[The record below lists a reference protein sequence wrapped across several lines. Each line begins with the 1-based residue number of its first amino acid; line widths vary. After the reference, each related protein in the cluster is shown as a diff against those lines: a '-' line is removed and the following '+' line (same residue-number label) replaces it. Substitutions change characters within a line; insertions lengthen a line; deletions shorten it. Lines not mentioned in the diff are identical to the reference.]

1 MHLPASLCH
10 TLKGTASKETTM
22 NISRRIITFS
32 VFLFFC
38 SSTIAFAG
46 SRYYDY
52 SRHYHK
58 PYHHTYKHRNNYSG
72 SSDYFWAFLGAT
84 VLTGVLLH
92 SLNSRPPARDRVLYG
107 TPGYSTRAQTPPKH
121 IFVSSQPIPPTELIL
136 RRVETTA
143 HLLNIRSIPE
153 PSADIIEQ
161 LPLGTVIGVI
171 GAAPDWLYIKTDSG
185 RYGWIMEQY
194 TRPAGDPV
202 G

>member
-1 MHLPASLCH
+1 
-10 TLKGTASKETTM
+10 M
-22 NISRRIITFS
+22 NISRKIIVFS

-38 SSTIAFAG
+38 SSTIAVAG
-46 SRYYDY
+46 SRYYGY

-58 PYHHTYKHRNNYSG
+58 PYHHTYKHRNHYSA

-92 SLNSRPPARDRVLYG
+92 SLNSPPPARDRVLYG

-143 HLLNIRSIPE
+143 DLLNIRSIPE
-153 PSADIIEQ
+153 PSADIIGQ
-161 LPLGTVIGVI
+161 LPQGTVIGVI
-171 GAAPDWLYIKTDSG
+171 GAAPEWIYIKTNSG